1 MAEHIARNNNTG
13 VRDAELCGR
22 CCYAAD
28 ERMMSDACVDGSSRV
43 IASLK
48 DESHLDPE
56 RRTLSQGE
64 RGVQKVPD

>member
-1 MAEHIARNNNTG
+1 MAEHIARNNDTR
-13 VRDAELCGR
+13 VRDAELD
-22 CCYAAD
+22 AAVD
-28 ERMMSDACVDGSSRV
+28 ERMMSDACVDGSSRG

-48 DESHLDPE
+48 DEYHLDPV